1 VVTGDC
7 NDSTVAV
14 TLWAT
19 RTFAAGKRLQNV
31 ATQGIRGA
39 CAPQKRFTSHPLPI
53 RCFISRMKRFL
64 VLHVFAALLVTMAQA
79 ATSFELAAKATN
91 ELGVD
96 LYRQLAAGDE
106 NLCISPYSIDSA
118 LAMTF
123 AGADGETRSEM
134 ERVLHFLNDGDVPA
148 SFSALQH
155 SLEQMSEKTTKIVE
169 DSKKFG
175 GPSEPITLTIANRLF
190 AQKGYHFREA
200 YLSLVK
206 QNFGGAFEPLDFVAD
221 PAAATQRINK
231 WVADQARH
239 RIRDLIPGGALDKT
253 TRLVLANSLY
263 LKAPWASEFSQ
274 NATQAES
281 FFVGSAPVDVP
292 MMRKTDK
299 NFGYARREGFTVIS
313 VPYAGNDLQFLVLL
327 PDDID
332 GVRELES
339 KLNADVLAGCAK
351 LEKRDVDLHL
361 PKFKFEPPTITL
373 AKQFE
378 ALGMKTAFDQPK
390 GSANFDKIAPRTPD
404 DYLYISQIFHKTFIA
419 VDEKGTEAAAAT
431 AVAMLAGSAMRPAS
445 PPIEVKV
452 DRPFVYAIQHVPSGM
467 CLFLGRVTDPRSR

>member
-1 VVTGDC
+1 
-7 NDSTVAV
+7 
-14 TLWAT
+14 
-19 RTFAAGKRLQNV
+19 
-31 ATQGIRGA
+31 
-39 CAPQKRFTSHPLPI
+39 
-53 RCFISRMKRFL
+53 MKRFL
-64 VLHVFAALLVTMAQA
+64 ILYVFGALLVTIAQD
-79 ATSFELAAKATN
+79 ATSFDLAAKATN

-96 LYRQLAAGDE
+96 LYRQLATGDE
-106 NLCISPYSIDSA
+106 NLSISPYSIDSA

-123 AGADGETRSEM
+123 AGANGETRSEM
-134 ERVLHFLNDGDVPA
+134 ARVLHFSNDSDVPA
-148 SFSALQH
+148 SFSALQN
-155 SLEQMSEKTTKIVE
+155 SLEQMSAKTAALVKE
-169 DSKKFG
+169 SKKFG
-175 GPSEPITLTIANRLF
+175 GPSEPITLNVANRLF

-231 WVADQARH
+231 WVADQTRD

-253 TRLVLANSLY
+253 TRLVLANALY

-274 NATQAES
+274 NATQSEP
-281 FFVGSAPVDVP
+281 FFVHGAPVNVP
-292 MMRKTDK
+292 MMRKTT
-299 NFGYARREGFTVIS
+299 NFGYARHEGFTVVS
-313 VPYAGNDLQFLVLL
+313 LPYAGNELQFVVLL
-327 PDDID
+327 PDDIN
-332 GVRELES
+332 GLRGLES
-339 KLNADVLAGCAK
+339 KLSGDVLAGCAK
-351 LEKRDVDLHL
+351 IEKRDVDLHL
-361 PKFKFEPPTITL
+361 PKFKLEPPTITL

-431 AVAMLAGSAMRPAS
+431 AVAMLASSALRSPPP

-452 DRPFVYAIQHVPSGM
+452 DRPFVYAIQHVPSGV
-467 CLFLGRVTDPRSR
+467 CLFLGRVTNPR

>member
-1 VVTGDC
+1 
-7 NDSTVAV
+7 
-14 TLWAT
+14 
-19 RTFAAGKRLQNV
+19 
-31 ATQGIRGA
+31 
-39 CAPQKRFTSHPLPI
+39 
-53 RCFISRMKRFL
+53 MKRFL
-64 VLHVFAALLVTMAQA
+64 ISHLFGALLITMAHA
-79 ATSFELAAKATN
+79 ATNFDLAAKATN

-96 LYRQLAAGDE
+96 LHRQLATADE

-134 ERVLHFLNDGDVPA
+134 ARVLHFPNGGDLPG

-155 SLEQMSEKTTKIVE
+155 SLEQMSAKTAELVKE
-169 DSKKFG
+169 SKKFG
-175 GPSEPITLTIANRLF
+175 GPSEPITLNIANRLF
-190 AQKGYHFREA
+190 AQKSYHFREA

-206 QNFGGAFEPLDFVAD
+206 QNFGGAFEPLDFIAD

-231 WVADQARH
+231 WVADQTH
-239 RIRDLIPGGALDKT
+239 DRIRDLIPGRALDKT
-253 TRLVLANSLY
+253 TRLVLANALY
-263 LKAPWASEFSQ
+263 LKAPWASEFSK
-274 NATQAES
+274 NATQPEP
-281 FFVGSAPVDVP
+281 FFVRGGGPVDVP

-299 NFGYARREGFTVIS
+299 NFGYARREGFTVVS
-313 VPYAGNDLQFLVLL
+313 LPYAGNELQFLVLL

-332 GVRELES
+332 GLRGLGS
-339 KLNADVLAGCAK
+339 KLSGDILAGCAK
-351 LEKRDVDLHL
+351 LQKRDVDLHL
-361 PKFKFEPPTITL
+361 PKFKLEPPTITL

-378 ALGMKTAFDQPK
+378 ALGMKTAFNQPK

-431 AVAMLAGSAMRPAS
+431 AVAMMAATSLRSPPP

-452 DRPFVYAIQHVPSGM
+452 DRPFIYAIQHVPSGV
-467 CLFLGRVTDPRSR
+467 CLFLGRVTDPR